1 MSNKVKIPNEE
12 LDFLNELWEKQSFYH
27 SDNVP
32 YQWHNVDNGMI
43 KKESTIH
50 LRAKMMYSKHG
61 FFTESLYEKSTN
73 TLRYQNIVHGPDQ
86 PHFHRQRR
94 YLIQQYIDNDGNF
107 NGPVH
112 ISVRPR
118 LNKNKPTPK

>member
-61 FFTESLYEKSTN
+61 FF
-73 TLRYQNIVHGPDQ
+73 P
-86 PHFHRQRR
+86 PC
-94 YLIQQYIDNDGNF
+94 QQI
-107 NGPVH
+107 P
-112 ISVRPR
+112 
-118 LNKNKPTPK
+118 